1 MGEASV
7 ILGVK
12 IIRKGHSILVFQEKY
27 IEKLLKK
34 FGYYDNSVCTPY
46 DANSKLKK
54 NIGESISQTQYAQI
68 IGSLLHLMSFSRP
81 DFAYVVG
88 RLSRYT
94 QCPNQDHWDA
104 LARLMKYLRCTM
116 DYAIEYNGFLTM
128 LKGYNDANWIF
139 DSYETKCT
147 SGYVFTLRGGVV
159 T

>member
-68 IGSLLHLMSFSRP
+68 IGSLLDLMSFSRP
-81 DFAYVVG
+81 NIAYAVG
-88 RLSRYT
+88 RLSRCT
-94 QCPNQDHWDA
+94 QC
-104 LARLMKYLRCTM
+104 LGSLGCTCETHE
-116 DYAIEYNGFLTM
+116 ILERYNEL
-128 LKGYNDANWIF
+128 
-139 DSYETKCT
+139 CQ
-147 SGYVFTLRGGVV
+147 
-159 T
+159 